1 MVLDEDR
8 AFVCSSQVGQT
19 HYYPECIPGLFDRKL
34 TMLQGSGERPMVVLF
49 GWAGAKHK
57 HLDKY
62 AKIYRW
68 EIQTEVLIQIKK
80 ILIMIRDLG
89 CDTLQ
94 YILPTR
100 FIFRHTDQVD

>member
-1 MVLDEDR
+1 
-8 AFVCSSQVGQT
+8 
-19 HYYPECIPGLFDRKL
+19 
-34 TMLQGSGERPMVVLF
+34 MVVLF

-68 EIQTEVLIQIKK
+68 EIQTEVLIPIKK
-80 ILIMIRDLG
+80 MMIRDLG

-100 FIFRHTDQVD
+100 FRHTDQVN